1 MNFIS
6 WNTKQIINENT
17 QNYLSAELVEENI
30 AKTLKPVM
38 NKMKKLSIG
47 LPYRDA
53 RLFFFKFL
61 QDKYPA
67 MVPAGF
73 ETRKP
78 SAKDVNA
85 LVGQI
90 AMENPELLDKFSA
103 EFDAYSREEVPG
115 GLDRVSQFL
124 NTAATLRQGKGVRQ
138 TAAAA
143 AQTGGIKKDYSKLTA
158 QEIADATTDA
168 IKKKEA
174 DFDAGDDV
182 SDEKLLLKTAVSSIL
197 TKLND
202 EIHPDVL
209 LNVAEAVSKIETVA
223 KFKEFLDYISEL
235 EEYRVIHQYL
245 EDALDV
251 IETNL
256 EDLQAQ
262 KEDEEYEQEEAKPDY
277 LDADK
282 DGNKEES
289 MKDALKS
296 ADHGHEQEEN
306 LVGMEAVLDFNR
318 PVMVIDRDNDGFVFV
333 QDEDGDE
340 FRVSVNRLEFPV
352 GSEDEESNI
361 ENTPLEEL
369 SILSPE
375 EFEMVQNF
383 ENFNPDEWGYN
394 TLQKFYFRRREGGE
408 DQEHSTKSVI
418 CQKLLLKREKKL
430 KR

>member
-143 AQTGGIKKDYSKLTA
+143 AQTGGIKKDLVV
-158 QEIADATTDA
+158 
-168 IKKKEA
+168 
-174 DFDAGDDV
+174 GRN
-182 SDEKLLLKTAVSSIL
+182 LL
-197 TKLND
+197 
-202 EIHPDVL
+202 
-209 LNVAEAVSKIETVA
+209 
-223 KFKEFLDYISEL
+223 
-235 EEYRVIHQYL
+235 EYR
-245 EDALDV
+245 LD
-251 IETNL
+251 
-256 EDLQAQ
+256 Q
-262 KEDEEYEQEEAKPDY
+262 
-277 LDADK
+277 
-282 DGNKEES
+282 
-289 MKDALKS
+289 
-296 ADHGHEQEEN
+296 
-306 LVGMEAVLDFNR
+306 
-318 PVMVIDRDNDGFVFV
+318 
-333 QDEDGDE
+333 
-340 FRVSVNRLEFPV
+340 
-352 GSEDEESNI
+352 GS
-361 ENTPLEEL
+361 P
-369 SILSPE
+369 SI
-375 EFEMVQNF
+375 
-383 ENFNPDEWGYN
+383 
-394 TLQKFYFRRREGGE
+394 
-408 DQEHSTKSVI
+408 
-418 CQKLLLKREKKL
+418 
-430 KR
+430 